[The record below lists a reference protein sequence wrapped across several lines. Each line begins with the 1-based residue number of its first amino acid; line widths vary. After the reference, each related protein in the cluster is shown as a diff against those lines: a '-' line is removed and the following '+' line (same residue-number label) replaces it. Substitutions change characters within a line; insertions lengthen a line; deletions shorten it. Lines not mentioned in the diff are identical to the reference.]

1 MHSMYYNRFIISVL
15 AACIPAWSFA
25 ATVPGCPAQA
35 LQKNLRMG
43 SRGAD
48 VIALQTFLK
57 TTQPSL
63 PTTGTYGK
71 MTRDT
76 LTQFQKKHAADISKS
91 GAFTSGVFDLPT
103 RTFLNTYCT
112 ETKSVTV
119 TQPHLQVTAAQ
130 IQPKSI
136 PGGALRIPFTTV
148 HVRAIGAPV
157 TISSVTVART
167 GLGNDGA
174 FESVVLLDEAGEVQ
188 SDERILNSMHTAVIP
203 FELTL
208 EADEVAT
215 ITVAANIGELD
226 DYGGQMPTF
235 TVQSIDTA
243 SEVRGLPIT
252 GTAHT
257 LVSGLTIGSMSFGRG
272 IDDPAFN
279 KTIYINDKN
288 IVFSGIRIVAGSA
301 EPLLLTG
308 IAWEQNG
315 SAGSADISNVTVEVQ
330 GQSFPAEAEGREYA
344 ATFGDGIRIEKGM
357 SVSTLIK
364 GDITGTGSGRT
375 VRFDLAG
382 PDDVTARGLTYG
394 FFVEGSPESH
404 TDTSGNSVFL
414 TSDGT
419 TDGESLNPFYKGSE
433 FTISPGAFNTISK

>member
-1 MHSMYYNRFIISVL
+1 MYYNRFIISVL
-15 AACIPAWSFA
+15 AACIPAWGFA
-25 ATVPGCPAQA
+25 ATVPGCPAA
-35 LQKNLRMG
+35 PLQKNLRMG

-48 VIALQTFLK
+48 VTVLQTFLK

-63 PTTGTYGK
+63 LTTGTYGK
-71 MTRDT
+71 MTRDA
-76 LTQFQKKHAADISKS
+76 LAQFQKKNATDITKS
-91 GAFTSGVFDLPT
+91 GVFTAGAFDLPT

-148 HVRAIGAPV
+148 HVRAVGAPV
-157 TISSVTVART
+157 SISSITVART

-203 FELTL
+203 FDLTL
-208 EADEVAT
+208 EADESAT

-235 TVQSIDTA
+235 TIQSIATTT
-243 SEVRGLPIT
+243 EIRGLPIT

-257 LVSGLTIGSMSFGRG
+257 LVSGLTIGSMGFGRSV
-272 IDDPAFN
+272 DDPAFN
-279 KTIYINDKN
+279 KTLYINDRN
-288 IVFSGIRIVAGSA
+288 TIFSGIRIVSGSA

-315 SAGSADISNVTVEVQ
+315 SAGISDIANVTVEVN
-330 GQSFPAEAEGREYA
+330 GQSFPTEAEGREYT

-357 SVSTLIK
+357 SVSALIK
-364 GDITGTGSGRT
+364 GDITGSGSGRT

-404 TDTSGNSVFL
+404 TDTSGNAVFL

-433 FTISPGAFNTISK
+433 FIISPGSFNSITK